1 MRAAFES
8 AGVRV
13 GIESELDWASDLIS
27 EGAAGELRLSDQAPA
42 PLRVRVEA
50 DRRPFPGTG
59 WRYLSRG
66 VWERRGEVVLEDVCT
81 TGFDLHAEATADQA
95 TFTYR
100 WRPPRKSRIA
110 SIALRSRFHLLARAA
125 LTQYPALWWA
135 GTQGYAP
142 LHASAAECAHATP
155 LVCAAGGVGRST
167 LLLAE
172 VERGHRATSDN
183 LGVSDG
189 EWMCGLLEPARVGG
203 GGGGGRRMPH
213 GRREVAISARSA
225 ALAPSCVV
233 TLERGEGDRPE
244 LVPCSPESAARAL
257 VTSTYMAGEL
267 RRYWAFAAI
276 LAAGTGLGPSH
287 PPVVDI
293 AARLTSRLPC
303 WTVLLGREPGA
314 RLDDLLPRTE
324 VETWAS

>member
-1 MRAAFES
+1 MRASFES
-8 AGVRV
+8 AGVQV
-13 GIESELDWASDLIS
+13 GIESELGWVSDLVS
-27 EGAAGELRLSDQAPA
+27 EGAAGELRLPDGAPA
-42 PLRVRVEA
+42 PLRVQVEA
-50 DRRPFPGTG
+50 DRRAFPGGG

-66 VWERRGEVVLEDVCT
+66 VWERRGELILDDVCT
-81 TGFDLHAEATADQA
+81 TGFDLHVEATAGQA

-100 WRPPRKSRIA
+100 WRPPRRSRIA

-125 LTQYPALWWA
+125 LIQYPALWWA
-135 GTQGYAP
+135 GTRGHAP
-142 LHASAAECAHATP
+142 LHASAVECAHATP

-172 VERGHRATSDN
+172 VERGHRTTSDN

-189 EWMCGLLEPARVGG
+189 ERMCGLLEPARVI
-203 GGGGGRRMPH
+203 GGGGRRMPH
-213 GRREVAISARSA
+213 GRREVAISGRAA
-225 ALAPSCVV
+225 ALVPSCVV

-276 LAAGTGLGPSH
+276 LAAGTGLGPPH
-287 PPVVDI
+287 PPVGDT
-293 AARLTSRLPC
+293 ASRLTSRLPC
-303 WTVLLGREPGA
+303 WALSLGRQPGA